1 MLILNNYW
9 TFLNKVIVEQGYN
22 FSYLIQY
29 IKIELGLKKQQQ
41 NSAKVEN
48 NLGELNLG
56 GDPRVPLIC
65 MKPAHYLM
73 ACSMTI
79 KKLH

>member
-41 NSAKVEN
+41 NSARVEN
-48 NLGELNLG
+48 NLGGLNLG
-56 GDPRVPLIC
+56 GKDPRVPLIC
-65 MKPAHYLM
+65 MKP
-73 ACSMTI
+73 CSLSNGL
-79 KKLH
+79 LHDD